1 MRCHVEFHCSWKVP
15 LAKDGENKIFDGTKH
30 RILLSFLL
38 VTHTLSHKHW
48 FTQKL
53 VRRFIFRLKKYHLFF
68 LTFMRYQIVLL
79 SFLLKFLKIK
89 KNLSSW
95 ILFSI
100 CYKRYKNIIM
110 NNYAIAT
117 KPRLSNLIEYK
128 NTHVK
133 YMLSWNLNV
142 ININFF
148 ATRAE
153 EFHVQLFDHHWSNAA
168 CACPLNKKVP

>member
-68 LTFMRYQIVLL
+68 LTFMRYQIVPL
-79 SFLLKFLKIK
+79 SILLKYLKLKKKLAREDCLHLIYKMLTKLIFVSHYSSFILFILYKKVVIIK
-89 KNLSSW
+89 KIQW
-95 ILFSI
+95 MTIT
-100 CYKRYKNIIM
+100 
-110 NNYAIAT
+110 AIF
-117 KPRLSNLIEYK
+117 K
-128 NTHVK
+128 
-133 YMLSWNLNV
+133 
-142 ININFF
+142 
-148 ATRAE
+148 
-153 EFHVQLFDHHWSNAA
+153 
-168 CACPLNKKVP
+168 

>member
-100 CYKRYKNIIM
+100 CYIALGGKNIIM
-110 NNYAIAT
+110 KNYTITT
-117 KPRLSNLIEYK
+117 KQDYRS
-128 NTHVK
+128 
-133 YMLSWNLNV
+133 
-142 ININFF
+142 
-148 ATRAE
+148 
-153 EFHVQLFDHHWSNAA
+153 WSNIKTHMSSI
-168 CACPLNKKVP
+168 CCHGT

>member
-100 CYKRYKNIIM
+100 CYKRY
-110 NNYAIAT
+110 T
-117 KPRLSNLIEYK
+117 RLKIWTVNLLDSKTLILNLVAVNVLNLIWP
-128 NTHVK
+128 V
-133 YMLSWNLNV
+133 
-142 ININFF
+142 
-148 ATRAE
+148 
-153 EFHVQLFDHHWSNAA
+153 
-168 CACPLNKKVP
+168 